1 MDVLSISCTQP
12 QTVYSVQERE
22 LLNVFKTA
30 IAAGIELYITQ
41 TSLGLTY
48 IIELFESSVYT
59 YAKTEYIIYIKIL
72 VLA

>member
-1 MDVLSISCTQP
+1 M
-12 QTVYSVQERE
+12 QEWE

>member
-1 MDVLSISCTQP
+1 M
-12 QTVYSVQERE
+12 
-22 LLNVFKTA
+22 FKTA